1 MRMPIFFCALLL
13 SLTLFASSSD
23 AKLFY
28 SSIDFTDN
36 EISRLSMEEYRVYD
50 LVNRV
55 RAKNNLNFLIWD
67 ERLAAVAR
75 SFSSQMASA
84 GFFKH
89 QGIDGKM
96 VQDRANEAGIR
107 NWRKIGENLFYARDV
122 DEYSPL
128 AVRMWMESDSHRENI
143 LDRGWTAAAVG
154 IAVAEDGKVYV
165 THIYIQR

>member
-1 MRMPIFFCALLL
+1 
-13 SLTLFASSSD
+13 
-23 AKLFY
+23 
-28 SSIDFTDN
+28 
-36 EISRLSMEEYRVYD
+36 MEEYRIYD

-55 RAKNNLNFLIWD
+55 RARNNLKFLVWD
-67 ERLAAVAR
+67 ERLAEVAR
-75 SFSSQMASA
+75 SYSSQMASA

-89 QGIDGKM
+89 EGIDGKM

-122 DEYSPL
+122 DEFSPL

-143 LDRGWTAAAVG
+143 LDRSWTAAAVG
-154 IAVAEDGKVYV
+154 IARAHDGKIYV